1 MSQQFWVIGGEFR
14 DAEFHE
20 IEPAS
25 SRVLGPFHSYDEAN
39 TVWRQRAEES
49 RSQAYIRYSI
59 VASAPNPARRLEAVP
74 A

>member
-20 IEPAS
+20 IEPES
-25 SRVLGPFHSYDEAN
+25 GRVLGPFHSYDEAN
-39 TVWRQRAEES
+39 QVWRQRAEES

-59 VASAPNPARRLEAVP
+59 VASAPNPARRVEAMP
-74 A
+74 G